1 MFARLYEEVRTFA
14 HALTF
19 YTRIPLNLSA
29 SYSEQ
34 RLGRCSMYL
43 PILGWLVGGFGA
55 LVFHGAQL
63 LFPDSI
69 AIALSMIATI
79 LLTGALHE
87 DGFADFCDGFGGGW
101 TKERILEIM
110 KDSRLGTYGVI
121 GLVSVLALKW
131 LSLSALD
138 PDHIG
143 LILISA
149 HSLSRMVAI
158 SFPLSLPYVGLSE
171 ASKSSALGA
180 PLSKTA
186 FAFAVLTGLA
196 PLFFFRD
203 FRLFLCLIPLAL
215 VRWLMGLYMKKKIGG
230 FTGDCLGAAQQLAEL
245 AFYLFIMAG
254 AWNAT

>member
-1 MFARLYEEVRTFA
+1 MFDRLLEEVRTFA

-19 YTRIPLNLSA
+19 YTRIPLNLSG

-43 PILGWLVGGFGA
+43 PILGWLVGGVGA
-55 LVFHGAQL
+55 LVFRGAQA
-63 LFPDSI
+63 LFPDSM
-69 AIALSMIATI
+69 AIAFSMIATI

-87 DGFADFCDGFGGGW
+87 DGLADFCDGFGGGW
-101 TKERILEIM
+101 AKERILEIM

-121 GLVSVLALKW
+121 GLISILGLKW

-138 PDHIG
+138 PDRIG
-143 LILISA
+143 LILIAA
-149 HSLSRMVAI
+149 HSLSRLVAI
-158 SFPLSLPYVGLSE
+158 SFPLTLPYVGLSD

-180 PLSKTA
+180 PLSKSA

-215 VRWLMGLYMKKKIGG
+215 LRWLLGVYLKKKIGG

-245 AFYLFIMAG
+245 AFYLCILAS
-254 AWNAT
+254 AWTST